1 MNLANT
7 KKSPKNF
14 FTWILNILIVIMSLI
29 VIYLFYSFISQQV
42 PEPKQDPTILID
54 STNQIIQI
62 EILNGSGIKGA
73 GAKFTNYLRKNGVD
87 VIDVRNYKTSSLEN
101 TIIIDRIGDIKASKK
116 IAQLIGITEKNI
128 LQQINPDYFVSITLI
143 LGKDC
148 TQLKPMM

>member
-1 MNLANT
+1 
-7 KKSPKNF
+7 
-14 FTWILNILIVIMSLI
+14 MSLI

-42 PEPKQDPTILID
+42 PEPKQDPTLLID

>member
-1 MNLANT
+1 
-7 KKSPKNF
+7 
-14 FTWILNILIVIMSLI
+14 MSLI